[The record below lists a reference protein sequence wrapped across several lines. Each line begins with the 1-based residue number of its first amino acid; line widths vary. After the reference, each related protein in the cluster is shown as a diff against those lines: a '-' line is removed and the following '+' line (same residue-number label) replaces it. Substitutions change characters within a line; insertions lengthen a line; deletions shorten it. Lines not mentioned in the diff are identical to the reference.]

1 MMQVN
6 LLPDVKR
13 DLLRAQIMR
22 NLIIVISAVV
32 AGASILA
39 VVMILGVIGT
49 QNLLIGSK
57 DKEIET
63 KFSELQNIED
73 VNATVILQ
81 SQLSEI
87 DKIRLAAPE
96 MSRLARQV
104 VVAIKTTGSK
114 EVQFTSVKY
123 DPATFTVTIDGQ
135 SDQGYAALEALQ
147 KTIKETKV
155 LYRTESKGNS
165 CTYDEAIKEQN
176 GCVAVELL
184 ENGEVTV
191 LQQAYGDD
199 NETGGKKLSFSISFI
214 INKDTLAFAS
224 KDLSVKS
231 PARKDVTDSKTVIPS
246 DTFTGKSTEE
256 ENQ

>member
-1 MMQVN
+1 MIQVN
-6 LLPDVKR
+6 LIPDVKR

-135 SDQGYAALEALQ
+135 SAQGYAALEALQ
-147 KTIKETKV
+147 KTIKETKI
-155 LYRTESKGNS
+155 LYRTESKG
-165 CTYDEAIKEQN
+165 
-176 GCVAVELL
+176 
-184 ENGEVTV
+184 
-191 LQQAYGDD
+191 
-199 NETGGKKLSFSISFI
+199 FSISFI

-246 DTFTGKSTEE
+246 DTFTGKSTEG
-256 ENQ
+256 EN